1 MMTKKSILLVDDDQR
16 LRELLKDYLKEK
28 NFHVFTSED
37 FEEAR
42 EILGYFIFDLI
53 ILFSL
58 SFKKNGDIKLFR
70 SAILT

>member
-1 MMTKKSILLVDDDQR
+1 MMTKKSILLIDDDQR

-42 EILGYFIFDLI
+42 EILDVKDVIASIMLVEDLRI
-53 ILFSL
+53 Q
-58 SFKKNGDIKLFR
+58 KN
-70 SAILT
+70 